1 MKSGEINSLF
11 KNFSKVIKNPK
22 SDLKYKNKFTL
33 LISVV
38 LSAQCTD
45 VNVNNV
51 TKNIYPKYNKP
62 EHFVKLGRKK
72 IEKLIKS
79 IGLFRNK
86 GKSVYLLSKQLIE
99 KHNGKVPKN
108 FDDLYALPGVGK
120 KTASVV
126 LNEGFGL
133 PTIAVDTHVFR
144 VSNRTGLAYGKNP
157 DKVQENLYKAA
168 KQLIIKAKKF
178 EKKDKLEKALKLY
191 SKAYDK
197 LLKAYD
203 KDKKNPDILNY
214 LGFTLRKA
222 GNFEEAEKFYLEGLE
237 IKPDHEGIN
246 EYLGEL
252 YVKTNRVEL
261 AKERL
266 EVLKGC
272 KCEEFEE
279 LKELIDKN

>member
-11 KNFSKVIKNPK
+11 KNLSRVIKNPK

-33 LISVV
+33 LVSVV

-86 GKSVYLLSKQLIE
+86 AKSVYLLSKQLIE

-108 FDDLYALPGVGK
+108 FDDLHALPGVGR
-120 KTASVV
+120 KTANVV

-133 PTIAVDTHVFR
+133 PTIAVDTHIFR
-144 VSNRTGLAYGKNP
+144 VSNRTGLAPGKNP
-157 DKVQENLYKAA
+157 DQVEQTLYKVVP
-168 KQLIIKAKKF
+168 KKYLKDSHHLLLLHGRYTCKSRTPSC
-178 EKKDKLEKALKLY
+178 KKCVIVKYCKY
-191 SKAYDK
+191 SQK
-197 LLKAYD
+197 
-203 KDKKNPDILNY
+203 
-214 LGFTLRKA
+214 
-222 GNFEEAEKFYLEGLE
+222 E
-237 IKPDHEGIN
+237 I
-246 EYLGEL
+246 
-252 YVKTNRVEL
+252 
-261 AKERL
+261 
-266 EVLKGC
+266 
-272 KCEEFEE
+272 
-279 LKELIDKN
+279 

>member
-1 MKSGEINSLF
+1 MKSEEVDSLF
-11 KNFSKVIKNPK
+11 KSLSRVIKNPK
-22 SDLKYKNKFTL
+22 SDLEYKNKFTL

-86 GKSVYLLSKQLIE
+86 AKSVYLLSNQLIE
-99 KHNGKVPKN
+99 KHNGKVPNN
-108 FDDLYALPGVGK
+108 FEDLYALPGVGR

-157 DKVQENLYKAA
+157 DEVQQRLYKLVPKKYLKNAGHTILLHGRYTCKA
-168 KQLIIKAKKF
+168 RVPSCKTCVIIK
-178 EKKDKLEKALKLY
+178 Y
-191 SKAYDK
+191 
-197 LLKAYD
+197 
-203 KDKKNPDILNY
+203 
-214 LGFTLRKA
+214 
-222 GNFEEAEKFYLEGLE
+222 
-237 IKPDHEGIN
+237 
-246 EYLGEL
+246 
-252 YVKTNRVEL
+252 
-261 AKERL
+261 
-266 EVLKGC
+266 C
-272 KCEEFEE
+272 KYKH
-279 LKELIDKN
+279 KELL

>member
-11 KNFSKVIKNPK
+11 KNLSKVIKNPK

-33 LISVV
+33 LVSVV

-86 GKSVYLLSKQLIE
+86 SKSVYLLSKQLIE

-108 FDDLYALPGVGK
+108 FDDLHALPGVGR
-120 KTASVV
+120 KTANVV

-133 PTIAVDTHVFR
+133 PTIAVDTHIFR
-144 VSNRTGLAYGKNP
+144 VSNRTKLAEGKNP
-157 DKVQENLYKAA
+157 DQVEQALYKVVPNKYLKDAHHLLLLHGRYTCKA
-168 KQLIIKAKKF
+168 RTPSCNKCVIIKFCK
-178 EKKDKLEKALKLY
+178 Y
-191 SKAYDK
+191 SQ
-197 LLKAYD
+197 
-203 KDKKNPDILNY
+203 
-214 LGFTLRKA
+214 
-222 GNFEEAEKFYLEGLE
+222 
-237 IKPDHEGIN
+237 
-246 EYLGEL
+246 
-252 YVKTNRVEL
+252 
-261 AKERL
+261 
-266 EVLKGC
+266 
-272 KCEEFEE
+272 
-279 LKELIDKN
+279 KELR

>member
-11 KNFSKVIKNPK
+11 KNLSQVIKNPK

-62 EHFVKLGRKK
+62 KHFVKLGRKK

-86 GKSVYLLSKQLIE
+86 SKSVYLLSKQLIE

-108 FDDLYALPGVGK
+108 FDDLHALPGVGR
-120 KTASVV
+120 KTANVV

-133 PTIAVDTHVFR
+133 PTIAVDTHIFR
-144 VSNRTGLAYGKNP
+144 VSNRTRLAEGKNP
-157 DKVQENLYKAA
+157 DQVEQALYKVVPNKYLKDAHHLLLLHGRYTCKA
-168 KQLIIKAKKF
+168 RTPSCNKCVIIKFCK
-178 EKKDKLEKALKLY
+178 Y
-191 SKAYDK
+191 SQ
-197 LLKAYD
+197 
-203 KDKKNPDILNY
+203 
-214 LGFTLRKA
+214 
-222 GNFEEAEKFYLEGLE
+222 
-237 IKPDHEGIN
+237 
-246 EYLGEL
+246 
-252 YVKTNRVEL
+252 
-261 AKERL
+261 
-266 EVLKGC
+266 
-272 KCEEFEE
+272 
-279 LKELIDKN
+279 KELR

>member
-1 MKSGEINSLF
+1 M
-11 KNFSKVIKNPK
+11 
-22 SDLKYKNKFTL
+22 
-33 LISVV
+33 
-38 LSAQCTD
+38 SAQCTD

-86 GKSVYLLSKQLIE
+86 SKSVYLLSKELIK
-99 KHNGKVPKN
+99 KHKRKVPKN

-157 DKVQENLYKAA
+157 DEVQQNLYKVVP
-168 KQLIIKAKKF
+168 KKY
-178 EKKDKLEKALKLY
+178 LK
-191 SKAYDK
+191 
-197 LLKAYD
+197 
-203 KDKKNPDILNY
+203 
-214 LGFTLRKA
+214 KA
-222 GNFEEAEKFYLEGLE
+222 GHTILLHGRYTCKARKPLCKICVIRKYCKF
-237 IKPDHEGIN
+237 KN
-246 EYLGEL
+246 
-252 YVKTNRVEL
+252 
-261 AKERL
+261 
-266 EVLKGC
+266 
-272 KCEEFEE
+272 
-279 LKELIDKN
+279 KELN

>member
-1 MKSGEINSLF
+1 MKTGEINSLF
-11 KNFSKVIKNPK
+11 KNLSKVIKNPR
-22 SDLKYKNKFTL
+22 SDLKYQNKFTL

-51 TKNIYPKYNKP
+51 TKKIYPKYNKP

-86 GKSVYLLSKQLIE
+86 ARSVYLLSKQLIE
-99 KHNGKVPKN
+99 RHNSEVPKN
-108 FDDLYALPGVGK
+108 FDKLIALPGVGR

-157 DKVQENLYKAA
+157 DEVQQNLYKVVPKKFLKKAGHTILLHGRYTCKA
-168 KQLIIKAKKF
+168 RVPLCKKCVIIKYCK
-178 EKKDKLEKALKLY
+178 Y
-191 SKAYDK
+191 
-197 LLKAYD
+197 
-203 KDKKNPDILNY
+203 NN
-214 LGFTLRKA
+214 
-222 GNFEEAEKFYLEGLE
+222 
-237 IKPDHEGIN
+237 
-246 EYLGEL
+246 
-252 YVKTNRVEL
+252 
-261 AKERL
+261 KEFRW
-266 EVLKGC
+266 KY
-272 KCEEFEE
+272 
-279 LKELIDKN
+279 

>member
-11 KNFSKVIKNPK
+11 KNLSKVIKNPR

-33 LISVV
+33 LVSVV

-86 GKSVYLLSKQLIE
+86 SKSVYLLSKQLIE

-108 FDDLYALPGVGK
+108 FDDLHALPGVGR
-120 KTASVV
+120 KTANVV

-133 PTIAVDTHVFR
+133 PTIAVDTHIFR
-144 VSNRTGLAYGKNP
+144 VSNRTKLAEGKNP
-157 DKVQENLYKAA
+157 DQVEQALYKVVPNKYLKDAHHLLLLHGRYTCKA
-168 KQLIIKAKKF
+168 RTPSCNKCVIIKFCK
-178 EKKDKLEKALKLY
+178 Y
-191 SKAYDK
+191 SQ
-197 LLKAYD
+197 
-203 KDKKNPDILNY
+203 
-214 LGFTLRKA
+214 
-222 GNFEEAEKFYLEGLE
+222 
-237 IKPDHEGIN
+237 
-246 EYLGEL
+246 
-252 YVKTNRVEL
+252 
-261 AKERL
+261 
-266 EVLKGC
+266 
-272 KCEEFEE
+272 
-279 LKELIDKN
+279 KELG

>member
-11 KNFSKVIKNPK
+11 KNLSKVIKNPR

-33 LISVV
+33 LLSVV

-62 EHFVKLGRKK
+62 EHFVKLGKKK

-79 IGLFRNK
+79 IGLFRK
-86 GKSVYLLSKQLIE
+86 KAKSVYLLSQQLIK

-108 FDDLYALPGVGK
+108 FNNLCALPGVGK

-157 DKVQENLYKAA
+157 DEVQQTLYKVVP
-168 KQLIIKAKKF
+168 KKY
-178 EKKDKLEKALKLY
+178 LK
-191 SKAYDK
+191 
-197 LLKAYD
+197 
-203 KDKKNPDILNY
+203 
-214 LGFTLRKA
+214 KA
-222 GNFEEAEKFYLEGLE
+222 GHTILLHGRYTCKARKPLCKICVIRKYCKF
-237 IKPDHEGIN
+237 KN
-246 EYLGEL
+246 
-252 YVKTNRVEL
+252 
-261 AKERL
+261 
-266 EVLKGC
+266 
-272 KCEEFEE
+272 
-279 LKELIDKN
+279 KELN